1 MTAPDAAPS
10 ASHQAARSASA
21 ITELLDVMWE
31 HARHSSP
38 RATTLSSTS
47 QLRLMYVVDREAGIR
62 MRTACQRLGSAAPTV
77 TRMCDRLQA
86 LGFLQRLPSTDDGR
100 EITLQLTP
108 TGKEHLNRIREERDT
123 MLHEAINAMSPSQRH
138 ALATGLAGLHQQLD
152 NAHGKDHPVPRSRS
166 VA

>member
-1 MTAPDAAPS
+1 MTTPDAAPS
-10 ASHQAARSASA
+10 ATHTAARSASA

-38 RATTLSSTS
+38 RATTLSSAP
-47 QLRLMYVVDREAGIR
+47 QLRLMYVVDQENGIR

-108 TGKEHLNRIREERDT
+108 TGKEHLNRIREQRDT
-123 MLHEAINAMSPSQRH
+123 TLHEAINALHPSQQH
-138 ALATGLAGLHQQLD
+138 ALATGLAALQEQLD
-152 NAHGKDHPVPRSRS
+152 ATRGRDRRTHHSRP
-166 VA
+166 AA